1 MMQVY
6 LHTKEKESTTLA
18 IQRVQTHITYHTD
31 IINLLQY
38 TIAFTPDSD
47 SECEVRGTGKT
58 PFLLLYIYV
67 LIIII

>member
-1 MMQVY
+1 M
-6 LHTKEKESTTLA
+6 STYKGKGIKHYSCHPKGTN
-18 IQRVQTHITYHTD
+18 TYHTD

-47 SECEVRGTGKT
+47 SECEVQGTGKT